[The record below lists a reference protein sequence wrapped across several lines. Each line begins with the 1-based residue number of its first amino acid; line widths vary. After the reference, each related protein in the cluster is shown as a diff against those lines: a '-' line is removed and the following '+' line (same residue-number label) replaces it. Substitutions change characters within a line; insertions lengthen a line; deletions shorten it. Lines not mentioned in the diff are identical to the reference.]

1 MDRLTVEY
9 HRLWWGGT
17 REAYMR
23 IIGGIYEQGLMMK
36 NASIYSV
43 CKVLWRVWHL
53 WHWHFDT
60 KAIGVIFC
68 YGVKVS
74 KCQGVKVIFPWLLLC
89 LYKHTN
95 PLIQVS
101 SIDFPSNLHRI
112 CIEFASALQ
121 RRIIGGSFTTFYK
134 SGVIYNGRYIIPSSF
149 FRSAVWTTYGVA
161 M

>member
-17 REAYMR
+17 TEAYMR

-36 NASIYSV
+36 NASIYNV

-74 KCQGVKVIFPWLLLC
+74 KWYFQGFYFAYTSIQIRS
-89 LYKHTN
+89 YKYHRSTFHR
-95 PLIQVS
+95 IC
-101 SIDFPSNLHRI
+101 IGFASNLHRL
-112 CIEFASALQ
+112 CN
-121 RRIIGGSFTTFYK
+121 GGSLEDHWCVYTVSIDTFLK
-134 SGVIYNGRYIIPSSF
+134 SIFSRIFLHI
-149 FRSAVWTTYGVA
+149 
-161 M
+161 

>member
-17 REAYMR
+17 TEAYMR

-74 KCQGVKVIFPWLLLC
+74 KCHSVKVIFPWLLLC

-101 SIDFPSNLHRI
+101 SIDFPSNLHRL

-121 RRIIGGSFTTFYK
+121 RRIIGGSLVCLYCF
-134 SGVIYNGRYIIPSSF
+134 NRHF
-149 FRSAVWTTYGVA
+149 FKMHFSTHFLAHIK
-161 M
+161 